1 MRAVLEFAAARR
13 LTECHLQ
20 HGQKIVDGIAGHR
33 SHWCR
38 IEANPVAHFFV
49 SGY

>member
-1 MRAVLEFAAARR
+1 MRAVLELAAARR
-13 LTECHLQ
+13 LTERHLQ
-20 HGQKIVDGIAGHR
+20 HGQKIVDGVGHR